1 MNAETIDARW
11 ILARWALLVDT
22 IEDDA
27 VAQLF
32 AEDPDGQRDELYVLA
47 TSRPLAGHERA
58 LVNRA
63 YRSLGGR
70 P

>member
-1 MNAETIDARW
+1 MSRDLIDARW
-11 ILARWALLVDT
+11 ILARWALLVDDLSD
-22 IEDDA
+22 ER

-47 TSRPLAGHERA
+47 TSRPLAGHERS